1 MKPLLEALVSL
12 GCTPADSGEAEL
24 RIIERRRLAFLLYPL
39 SGGFSR
45 RPLIPAALYRPLAAL
60 ETLLTPAAP
69 LLAYRCLVVLER
81 TD

>member
-1 MKPLLEALVSL
+1 MDRDGHWGYGFAHHHHGPGIVGGLLLLLLVALAIAALVWLVMQIRGL
-12 GCTPADSGEAEL
+12 GTTPQRSDS
-24 RIIERRRLAFLLYPL
+24 
-39 SGGFSR
+39 
-45 RPLIPAALYRPLAAL
+45 AL